1 MSKNKKNNSAIADIK
16 RRYFIIIIL
25 SAFFV
30 AFGVFAMLK
39 LSFNPTPKY
48 DDLIESRIVVDHIE
62 YKERYGKFTS
72 SWYYELKA
80 ANNEYYHLSGDFDI
94 TEIYKKLKS
103 GSEIE
108 IKWYSKTWLFEKIQ
122 YIEEIRCEDELLS
135 VYTNDDKGAAIAG
148 FVFGGI
154 SIVMGMCG
162 AIIYRY
168 VVNMELQML
177 PQKYQKKRKTIKE
190 KR

>member
-1 MSKNKKNNSAIADIK
+1 MSKNKNNNSAIADIK

-25 SAFFV
+25 SAFIV

-48 DDLIESRIVVDHIE
+48 DDLIEATIVVDHIE

-154 SIVMGMCG
+154 SIVMGICG
-162 AIIYRY
+162 VIIYRY

-177 PQKYQKKRKTIKE
+177 PQKYQKKRKK
-190 KR
+190 KK

>member
-16 RRYFIIIIL
+16 RTNFIIIIL
-25 SAFFV
+25 SAFLV

-48 DDLIESRIVVDHIE
+48 DDLIEATIVVDHIE
-62 YKERYGKFTS
+62 YKAGFGKTRTA
-72 SWYYELKA
+72 YYELKA
-80 ANNEYYHLSGDFDI
+80 TNNEYYHLSGDFDI
-94 TEIYKKLKS
+94 AEINNKLKS

-108 IKWYSKTWLFEKIQ
+108 IKWYSKNWLFEKIQ
-122 YIEEIRCEDELLS
+122 YIEEIRYEDELLS

-162 AIIYRY
+162 VIIYRY

-177 PQKYQKKRKTIKE
+177 PQKYQKKRKK
-190 KR
+190 KK

>member
-16 RRYFIIIIL
+16 RTNFIIIIL
-25 SAFFV
+25 SAFLV

-48 DDLIESRIVVDHIE
+48 DDLIEATIVVDNIE
-62 YKERYGKFTS
+62 YKKVGYGQGRTA
-72 SWYYELKA
+72 YYELKA

-108 IKWYSKTWLFEKIQ
+108 IKWYSKTLLFEKIQ
-122 YIEEIRCEDELLS
+122 YIEEIRYEDELLS
-135 VYTNDDKGAAIAG
+135 VYTNDDKVAVIVG
-148 FVFGGI
+148 FTLGGI

-162 AIIYRY
+162 VIIYRY
-168 VVNMELQML
+168 EVNMELQML
-177 PQKYQKKRKTIKE
+177 PQKYQKKRKK
-190 KR
+190 KK